1 MTTSKINANM
11 TIEILHTKGCQGYH
25 QALDELEDALAER
38 GLEPVYI
45 MRVVR
50 TAQEAQQR
58 KFFGSPTVRIDG
70 NDIDPKAEHMT
81 YFGIGT
87 CRLYFWEGK
96 AYDYPPKDMITQA
109 IMRMY
114 QNKNNQNR

>member
-1 MTTSKINANM
+1 MI
-11 TIEILHTKGCQGYH
+11 IEVLHTKGCQGYH
-25 QALDELEDALAER
+25 RALDELEDALAECDF
-38 GLEPVYI
+38 EPIYT

-50 TAQEAQQR
+50 TAQEAQEF

-70 NDIDPKAEHMT
+70 KDIDPKAEHMT

-87 CRLYFWEGK
+87 CRPYFWEGN

-114 QNKNNQNR
+114 PNKNYLDR